1 MISHADTMTTS
12 IDEHSIGVVESLIK
26 GNPLYYKHVQ
36 HAPPEFLPGHLLA
49 IHLRLS
55 PLLILQQHI
64 KTGLGQL
71 AGLPWPSN
79 VTPRIPALKKN
90 YRRNLLFSPPSKW
103 IWGMIPI
110 LWTGQCDCFLT
121 CFLYLGAGVINYR
134 HRDKYFL

>member
-36 HAPPEFLPGHLLA
+36 HALPEFLPGHLLV

-71 AGLPWPSN
+71 AGLLWPSN

-90 YRRNLLFSPPSKW
+90 YRRNLLFLLLQSEFE
-103 IWGMIPI
+103 G
-110 LWTGQCDCFLT
+110 
-121 CFLYLGAGVINYR
+121 
-134 HRDKYFL
+134 

>member
-26 GNPLYYKHVQ
+26 GNPRYYKHVQ
-36 HAPPEFLPGHLLA
+36 HAPPEFLPGHLLV

-90 YRRNLLFSPPSKW
+90 YRRNLLFLLLQSEFE
-103 IWGMIPI
+103 G
-110 LWTGQCDCFLT
+110 
-121 CFLYLGAGVINYR
+121 
-134 HRDKYFL
+134 